1 MKKRRVAVTGVG
13 LITPCGTGT
22 EKTWE
27 NIKNGVCGIDVIT
40 KIDVSKFETKIAGEV
55 RDFDP
60 LNFFERKELRRIDI
74 FIQYA
79 IAATHFALEQAK
91 IEFDKKLKERTGVII
106 GVGLGGLEIIE
117 KNKMILE
124 EKGPRR
130 ISPFFI
136 PMLIGNEAAAN
147 VSIRWG
153 FKGPNFCV
161 TTACASGAHSIGEAF
176 KIIQRGAADVIIA
189 GGAES
194 VISPLS
200 ICGFNAMKALSRRNE
215 EPKKASRPFDKER
228 DGFVMGEGAGLIV
241 LEDMEFA
248 KERGANILAELVGY
262 GLCCEAYHIAA
273 PAPDGVGMAM
283 SMRLAIE
290 DAGINSEESID
301 YINAHGT
308 STELNDKYETAAIKN
323 IFGEHA
329 YKLKVS
335 STKSMMGHLL
345 GAAGGVEA
353 GISVLALKDGVI
365 PPTINYENPDPDCD
379 LNYVPNKSI
388 EQKLNY
394 VMSNSF
400 GFGGQNAT
408 LIFKRYEE

>member
-1 MKKRRVAVTGVG
+1 MEKRRVAITGVG

-27 NIKNGVCGIDVIT
+27 NIKNGVSGIDLI
-40 KIDVSKFETKIAGEV
+40 KKFDVSRFETKIAGEV
-55 RDFDP
+55 HDFDP
-60 LNFFERKELRRIDI
+60 LEFFDKKELRRIDV

-79 IAATHFALEQAK
+79 VVATKFALDYAK
-91 IEFDKKLKERTGVII
+91 IDFDEELKDRTGVII
-106 GVGLGGLEIIE
+106 GVGLGGLDIIE
-117 KNKMILE
+117 KNKLILE

-147 VSIRWG
+147 VSIKWG

-176 KIIQRGAADVIIA
+176 KIIQRGAADIIIA

-194 VISPLS
+194 VITPLS
-200 ICGFNAMKALSRRNE
+200 IAGFNSMKALSKRND
-215 EPKKASRPFDKER
+215 EPQKASRPFDKER

-241 LEDMEFA
+241 LEEMEFA
-248 KERGANILAELVGY
+248 KKRGAKILAELVGY

-273 PAPDGVGMAM
+273 PAPEGTGMAM
-283 SMRLAIE
+283 SMKLALE
-290 DAGINSEESID
+290 DANIKPEDID

-308 STELNDKYETAAIKN
+308 STELNDKYETAAIKKV
-323 IFGEHA
+323 FGEHA
-329 YKLKVS
+329 YKLKIS
-335 STKSMMGHLL
+335 STKSMTGHLL

-353 GISVLALKDGVI
+353 GISVLAIRDGVI
-365 PPTINYENPDPDCD
+365 PPTINYENPDPECD
-379 LNYVPNKSI
+379 LNYVPNEKV

-394 VMSNSF
+394 VLSNSF

>member
-1 MKKRRVAVTGVG
+1 MEKRRVAVTGVG

-22 EKTWE
+22 EKSWE
-27 NIKNGVCGIDVIT
+27 NIKNGISGIDLI
-40 KIDVSKFETKIAGEV
+40 KKLDVSRFETKIAGEV
-55 RDFDP
+55 HDFDP
-60 LNFFERKELRRIDI
+60 LEFFDKKELRRIDT

-79 IAATHFALEQAK
+79 IAATQFAIEQAN
-91 IEFDKKLKERTGVII
+91 IEFDEELKDRTGVII
-106 GVGLGGLEIIE
+106 GVGLGGLDIIE
-117 KNKMILE
+117 KNKLILE
-124 EKGPRR
+124 EKGPKR

-194 VISPLS
+194 VITPLS
-200 ICGFNAMKALSRRNE
+200 ISGFNSMKALSRRND
-215 EPKKASRPFDKER
+215 EPQKASRPFDKDR
-228 DGFVMGEGAGLIV
+228 DGFVMGEGAGLII
-241 LEDMEFA
+241 LEDMDFA
-248 KERGANILAELVGY
+248 KKRGAKILAEIVGY

-283 SMRLAIE
+283 SMELALK
-290 DAGINSEESID
+290 DAGIQPENID

-308 STELNDKYETAAIKN
+308 STELNDKYETAAIKKV
-323 IFGEHA
+323 FGDYA

-335 STKSMMGHLL
+335 STKSMTGHLL
-345 GAAGGVEA
+345 GAAGGIEA
-353 GISVLALKDGVI
+353 GISVLAIRDNVI
-365 PPTINYENPDPDCD
+365 PPTINYENPDPECD
-379 LNYVPNKSI
+379 LNYVPNKMI

>member
-1 MKKRRVAVTGVG
+1 MEKRRVAVTGVG

-22 EKTWE
+22 EKSWE
-27 NIKNGVCGIDVIT
+27 NIKNGISGIDLI
-40 KIDVSKFETKIAGEV
+40 KKLDVSRFETKIAGEV
-55 RDFDP
+55 HDFDP
-60 LNFFERKELRRIDI
+60 LEFFDKKELRRIDT

-79 IAATHFALEQAK
+79 IAATQFAIEQAN
-91 IEFDKKLKERTGVII
+91 IEFDEELKDRTGVII
-106 GVGLGGLEIIE
+106 GVGLGGLDIIE
-117 KNKMILE
+117 KNKLILE
-124 EKGPRR
+124 EKGPKR

-194 VISPLS
+194 VITPLS
-200 ICGFNAMKALSRRNE
+200 ISGFNSMKALSRRND
-215 EPKKASRPFDKER
+215 EPQKASRPFDKDR
-228 DGFVMGEGAGLIV
+228 DGFVMGEGAGLII
-241 LEDMEFA
+241 LEDMDFA
-248 KERGANILAELVGY
+248 KKRGAKILAEIVGY

-283 SMRLAIE
+283 SMELSLK
-290 DAGINSEESID
+290 DAGIQPENID

-308 STELNDKYETAAIKN
+308 STELNDKYETAAIKKV
-323 IFGEHA
+323 FGDYA

-335 STKSMMGHLL
+335 STKSMTGHLL
-345 GAAGGVEA
+345 GAAGGIEA
-353 GISVLALKDGVI
+353 GISVLAIRDNVI
-365 PPTINYENPDPDCD
+365 PPTINYENPDPECD
-379 LNYVPNKSI
+379 LNYVPNKMI
-388 EQKLNY
+388 EQKLDY

>member
-1 MKKRRVAVTGVG
+1 MERRRVAVTGVG

-22 EKTWE
+22 EKSWE
-27 NIKNGVCGIDVIT
+27 NIKNGISGIDLI
-40 KIDVSKFETKIAGEV
+40 KKLDVSRFETKIAGEV
-55 RDFDP
+55 HDFDP
-60 LNFFERKELRRIDI
+60 LDFFDKKDLRRVDT

-79 IAATHFALEQAK
+79 IAATQFALNDAK
-91 IEFDKKLKERTGVII
+91 IEFNEDLKERTGVII
-106 GVGLGGLEIIE
+106 GVGLGGLNIIE

-124 EKGPRR
+124 EKGPKR

-194 VISPLS
+194 VITPLS
-200 ICGFNAMKALSRRNE
+200 ISGFNSMKALSKRNDD
-215 EPKKASRPFDKER
+215 PQKASRPFDKDR

-241 LEDMEFA
+241 LEEMEFA
-248 KERGANILAELVGY
+248 KKRGAKILAELVGY

-283 SMRLAIE
+283 SMQLALK
-290 DAGINSEESID
+290 DAGINPEDID

-308 STELNDKYETAAIKN
+308 STELNDKYETSAIKKV
-323 IFGEHA
+323 FGDYA

-335 STKSMMGHLL
+335 STKSMTGHLL
-345 GAAGGVEA
+345 GAAGGIEA
-353 GISVLALKDGVI
+353 GISVLAIRDSVI
-365 PPTINYENPDPDCD
+365 PPTINYENLDPECD
-379 LNYVPNKSI
+379 LNYVPNKKI
-388 EQKLNY
+388 EQELNY

-408 LIFKRYEE
+408 LIFKRFEG

>member
-1 MKKRRVAVTGVG
+1 MEKRRVVVTGVG

-22 EKTWE
+22 EKSWE
-27 NIKNGVCGIDVIT
+27 NIKNGISGIDLIS

-55 RDFDP
+55 RDFEP
-60 LNFFERKELRRIDI
+60 LDFFEKKELRRIDV

-79 IAATHFALEQAK
+79 IGATKFALEQAK
-91 IEFDKKLKERTGVII
+91 IEFNEKLKQRTGVII
-106 GVGLGGLEIIE
+106 GVGLGGLYIIE

-124 EKGPRR
+124 NKGPKR

-147 VSIRWG
+147 VSMKWG
-153 FKGPNFCV
+153 FTGPNFCV

-176 KIIQRGAADVIIA
+176 KIIQRGAADIIIA

-194 VISPLS
+194 VITPLS
-200 ICGFNAMKALSRRNE
+200 IAGFNAMKALSTRND
-215 EPKKASRPFDKER
+215 EPQKASRPFDKDR

-241 LEDMEFA
+241 LEELEHA
-248 KERGANILAELVGY
+248 KKRGAKILAELVGY

-283 SMRLAIE
+283 SMELALK
-290 DAGINSEESID
+290 DAGIKEEKID

-308 STELNDKYETAAIKN
+308 GTQLNDKYETAAIKKV
-323 IFGEHA
+323 FGEHA
-329 YKLKVS
+329 YSLKVS
-335 STKSMMGHLL
+335 STKSIIGHLL

-353 GISVLALKDGVI
+353 GICVLAIKDGII
-365 PPTINYENPDPDCD
+365 PPTINYENPDPECD
-379 LNYVPNKSI
+379 LNYVPNKMI
-388 EQKLNY
+388 KQDLNY

-408 LIFKRYEE
+408 LIFKKYEE

>member
-1 MKKRRVAVTGVG
+1 MKKRRVAITGVG

-22 EKTWE
+22 EKSWE
-27 NIKNGVCGIDVIT
+27 NIKNGVSGIDLI
-40 KIDVSKFETKIAGEV
+40 KKFDVSRFETKIAGEV
-55 RDFDP
+55 HDFDP
-60 LNFFERKELRRIDI
+60 LEFFDKKELRRIDV

-79 IAATHFALEQAK
+79 VVATKFALDYAK
-91 IEFDKKLKERTGVII
+91 IDFDEELKNRTGVII
-106 GVGLGGLEIIE
+106 GVGLGGLDIIE
-117 KNKMILE
+117 KNKLILE

-147 VSIRWG
+147 VSIKWG

-176 KIIQRGAADVIIA
+176 KIIQRGAADIIIA

-194 VISPLS
+194 VITPLS
-200 ICGFNAMKALSRRNE
+200 IAGFNSMKALSKRND
-215 EPKKASRPFDKER
+215 EPKRASRPFDKER

-241 LEDMEFA
+241 LEEMEFA
-248 KERGANILAELVGY
+248 KRRGAKILAEIVGY

-273 PAPDGVGMAM
+273 PAPEGTGMAM
-283 SMRLAIE
+283 SMKLALE
-290 DAGINSEESID
+290 DANLKPEDID

-308 STELNDKYETAAIKN
+308 STELNDKYETLAIKKV
-323 IFGEHA
+323 FGEHA

-335 STKSMMGHLL
+335 STKSMTGHLL

-353 GISVLALKDGVI
+353 GISVLAIRDGVI

-379 LNYVPNKSI
+379 LNYVPNEKV

-394 VMSNSF
+394 VLSNSF

>member
-1 MKKRRVAVTGVG
+1 MKKRRVAVTGIG

-27 NIKNGVCGIDVIT
+27 NIKSGVSGIDTI
-40 KIDVSKFETKIAGEV
+40 KKMDVSRFETKIAGEV
-55 RDFDP
+55 LDFEP
-60 LNFFERKELRRIDI
+60 LDFFEKKELRRIDV

-79 IAATHFALEQAK
+79 IAATQFALEQAK
-91 IEFDKKLKERTGVII
+91 IDFNEELKNRTGVII
-106 GVGLGGLEIIE
+106 GVGLGGLEVIE
-117 KNKMILE
+117 RNKLILE
-124 EKGPRR
+124 EKGTKR

-176 KIIQRGAADVIIA
+176 KIVQRGAADVIIA

-194 VISPLS
+194 VITPLS
-200 ICGFNAMKALSRRNE
+200 IAGFNSMKALSRRND
-215 EPKKASRPFDKER
+215 EPKRASRPFDRDR

-241 LEDMEFA
+241 LEDMDFA
-248 KERGANILAELVGY
+248 KKRGAKILAELVGY

-273 PAPDGVGMAM
+273 PAPEGTGMAM
-283 SMRLAIE
+283 SMKLALE
-290 DAGINSEESID
+290 DAGIQPEDID

-308 STELNDKYETAAIKN
+308 STELNDKYETAGIKN
-323 IFGEHA
+323 VFGEHA
-329 YKLKVS
+329 YKKLKVS
-335 STKSMMGHLL
+335 STKSMTGHLL
-345 GAAGGVEA
+345 GAAGGIEA
-353 GISVLALKDGVI
+353 GISVLSLIDGVI
-365 PPTINYENPDPDCD
+365 PPTINYENPDPECD
-379 LNYVPNKSI
+379 LNYVPNKMI
-388 EQKLNY
+388 KQDLNY

-408 LIFKRYEE
+408 LIFKKYEE

>member
-40 KIDVSKFETKIAGEV
+40 KIDVSRFETKIAGEV

-60 LNFFERKELRRIDI
+60 LDFFDKKELRRIDV

-79 IAATHFALEQAK
+79 IAATQFAIEQAK
-91 IEFDKKLKERTGVII
+91 IEFDEKLKERTGVII

-117 KNKMILE
+117 KNKIILE
-124 EKGPRR
+124 ERGPKR

-194 VISPLS
+194 VITPLS
-200 ICGFNAMKALSRRNE
+200 ISGFNAMKALSRRND

-248 KERGANILAELVGY
+248 KKRGANILAELVGY

-290 DAGINSEESID
+290 DADLKPEDID

-323 IFGEHA
+323 VFGEYA
-329 YKLKVS
+329 YKLKIS

-353 GISVLALKDGVI
+353 GISVLALKDGII

>member
-1 MKKRRVAVTGVG
+1 MEKRRVAVTGVG

-22 EKTWE
+22 EKSWE
-27 NIKNGVCGIDVIT
+27 NIKNGISGIDLI
-40 KIDVSKFETKIAGEV
+40 KKLDVSRFETKIAGEV
-55 RDFDP
+55 HDFDP
-60 LNFFERKELRRIDI
+60 LEFFDKKELRRIDT

-79 IAATHFALEQAK
+79 IAATQFAIEQAN
-91 IEFDKKLKERTGVII
+91 IEFDEELKDRTGVII
-106 GVGLGGLEIIE
+106 GVGLGGLDIIE
-117 KNKMILE
+117 KNKLILE
-124 EKGPRR
+124 EKGPKR

-194 VISPLS
+194 VITPLS
-200 ICGFNAMKALSRRNE
+200 ISGFNSMKALSRRND
-215 EPKKASRPFDKER
+215 EPQKASRPFDKDR
-228 DGFVMGEGAGLIV
+228 DGFVMGEGAGLII

-248 KERGANILAELVGY
+248 KKRGAKILAEIVGY

-283 SMRLAIE
+283 SMELSLK
-290 DAGINSEESID
+290 DAGIQPENID

-308 STELNDKYETAAIKN
+308 STELNDKYETAAIKKV
-323 IFGEHA
+323 FGDYA

-335 STKSMMGHLL
+335 STKSMTGHLL
-345 GAAGGVEA
+345 GAAGGIEA
-353 GISVLALKDGVI
+353 GISVLAIRDNVI
-365 PPTINYENPDPDCD
+365 PPTINYENPDPECD
-379 LNYVPNKSI
+379 LNYVPNKMI
-388 EQKLNY
+388 EQKLDY

>member
-1 MKKRRVAVTGVG
+1 MEKRRVAVTGVG

-22 EKTWE
+22 EKSWE
-27 NIKNGVCGIDVIT
+27 NIKNGISGIDLI
-40 KIDVSKFETKIAGEV
+40 KKLDVSRFETKIAGEV
-55 RDFDP
+55 HDFDP
-60 LNFFERKELRRIDI
+60 LEFFDKKELRRIDT

-79 IAATHFALEQAK
+79 IAATQFAIEQAN
-91 IEFDKKLKERTGVII
+91 IEFDEELKDRTGVII
-106 GVGLGGLEIIE
+106 GVGLGGLDIIE
-117 KNKMILE
+117 KNKLILE
-124 EKGPRR
+124 EKGPKR

-194 VISPLS
+194 VITPLS
-200 ICGFNAMKALSRRNE
+200 ISGFNSMKALSRRND
-215 EPKKASRPFDKER
+215 EPQKASRPFDKDR
-228 DGFVMGEGAGLIV
+228 DGFVMGEGAGLII
-241 LEDMEFA
+241 LEDLEFA
-248 KERGANILAELVGY
+248 KKRGAKILAEIVGY

-283 SMRLAIE
+283 SMELALK
-290 DAGINSEESID
+290 DAGIQPENID

-308 STELNDKYETAAIKN
+308 STELNDKYETAAIKKV
-323 IFGEHA
+323 FGDYA

-335 STKSMMGHLL
+335 STKSMTGHLL
-345 GAAGGVEA
+345 GAAGGIEA
-353 GISVLALKDGVI
+353 GISVLAIRDNVI
-365 PPTINYENPDPDCD
+365 PPTINYENPDPECD
-379 LNYVPNKSI
+379 LNYVPNKMI